1 MTNRIFSKQFLAE
14 FDGNG
19 RIAVR

>member
-1 MTNRIFSKQFLAE
+1 MTNRICSKQFIAE